1 MLEKIRIGAMATT
14 AVVIWFTVVTLGFGT
29 QLWPLLA
36 GVR

>member
-1 MLEKIRIGAMATT
+1 MLEKIRIAALGIT
-14 AVVIWFTVVTLGFGT
+14 AFVIWFTVVTLGLGS

>member
-1 MLEKIRIGAMATT
+1 MWLKVRIT
-14 AVVIWFTVVTLGFGT
+14 ATVVTVVFAWFALVMVGLGS

>member
-1 MLEKIRIGAMATT
+1 MWEKIRIAAMAIT
-14 AVVIWFTVVTLGFGT
+14 AFVIWFAVVTLGFGS